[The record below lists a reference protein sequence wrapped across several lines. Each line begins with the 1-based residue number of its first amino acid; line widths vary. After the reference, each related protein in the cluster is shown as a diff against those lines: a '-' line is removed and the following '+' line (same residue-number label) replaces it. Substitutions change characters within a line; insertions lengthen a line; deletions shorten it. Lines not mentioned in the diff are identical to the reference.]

1 MKYSRCPSFFS
12 FLLLIFSF
20 FLLLFIIHQ
29 SIFGL
34 KKESIGDKGRRYSSS
49 TENKGTSYSHT
60 RHEMSASPR
69 VGQNLLGKSCVLPT
83 FKKLYKVKKE
93 SSPTTCH
100 NSLVKSRSNL
110 HEESW
115 EKQNYVCALP
125 ALEKLTSGILL
136 YSLFLFHP
144 PT

>member
-1 MKYSRCPSFFS
+1 MPFLFLFPFFNFLFFPFIVHNTPKY
-12 FLLLIFSF
+12 IW
-20 FLLLFIIHQ
+20 
-29 SIFGL
+29 L

-110 HEESW
+110 HEES
-115 EKQNYVCALP
+115 
-125 ALEKLTSGILL
+125 
-136 YSLFLFHP
+136 
-144 PT
+144 